1 MINKKIWVL
10 LTLLCM
16 VVTGVTVYIASSFKT
31 SEQKAAEAQAPEA
44 SRITASVENRFLE
57 NTLPLVC
64 SVDYTDQR
72 ELTVTQTDP
81 GSQFTSVDIV
91 QGEEL
96 GNGNLVAEVN
106 GIPVFTLLGGFSLY
120 RDMTL
125 GAQGPD
131 AKLLNDSLVSM
142 GYQLPRVG
150 SDINTVTEETYRAL
164 GVLYTHFG
172 YKPLNTEEAIPAS
185 SFIVLNDYATV
196 ISTPRSTGAVESEP
210 LALLSS
216 GQKELACN
224 QTGGS
229 LSTEVATGQRLRL
242 NTGET
247 VTYPVEVRNEKVS
260 TENSSSGSE
269 TQVVAP
275 NSQAGTDI
283 DTTYVAVQVPESEL
297 GGLSR
302 FNAEL
307 ILNSSPQPGLVIP
320 SSAIYTTEQ
329 GSTVKLQE
337 GDETRD
343 ITVRVTFSANGY
355 SMIEVDPGT
364 ELTEGSQ
371 VLISADTP

>member
-72 ELTVTQTDP
+72 ELTVTQADP

-260 TENSSSGSE
+260 TENSNSGSE

-275 NSQAGTDI
+275 NSQAGTDT
-283 DTTYVAVQVPESEL
+283 DTTYVAVQVPESDL
-297 GGLSR
+297 DGLSR

-307 ILNSSPQPGLVIP
+307 ILSSSPQPGLVIP

-343 ITVRVTFSANGY
+343 ITVRVTFSAKGF
-355 SMIEVDPGT
+355 SMIEADSNTGLV
-364 ELTEGSQ
+364 EGSQ
-371 VLISADTP
+371 VLISTGTP